1 MLGSVLSG
9 RNGGKCF
16 PELKKQPNLNQKQD
30 QKVVHIPSE
39 KLLNVFVKPKL
50 DTLEFQMS

>member
-1 MLGSVLSG
+1 MLGSVLLSG

-16 PELKKQPNLNQKQD
+16 PELKKQPNLNQNQD
-30 QKVVHIPSE
+30 QKVVHIPE
-39 KLLNVFVKPKL
+39 RLLNVFVKPKL

>member
-1 MLGSVLSG
+1 MLGSVILSG

-16 PELKKQPNLNQKQD
+16 PELKKQPNLNQNQD
-30 QKVVHIPSE
+30 QKVVHIPE
-39 KLLNVFVKPKL
+39 RLLNVFVKPKL